1 MTRMNADK
9 ANLIHGEL
17 TERVIGVFF
26 DVYNTLGHGFLESV
40 YENALA
46 IALSEAGLQVQS
58 QVPISVSFRGRGV
71 GEFRVDLLVADC
83 MIIEAKA
90 VNTLTSAHEAQLLN
104 YLKATKIPVGLLL
117 NFGPRPQFKRRIF
130 TDSLIRVDPRQ
141 SVAENDVR

>member
-1 MTRMNADK
+1 MNADK
-9 ANLIHGEL
+9 ANLIRGEL

-58 QVPISVSFRGRGV
+58 QVPISVSFRGRSV
-71 GEFRVDLLVADC
+71 GEFRVDLLVDNC
-83 MIIEAKA
+83 VIIEAKA

>member
-17 TERVIGVFF
+17 TDRIIGTFF

-58 QVPISVSFRGRGV
+58 QVPIRVGFRGRSV
-71 GEFRVDLLVADC
+71 GEFRADLLVGESL
-83 MIIEAKA
+83 IIEVKA
-90 VNTLTSAHEAQLLN
+90 QAAILATHEAQLLN
-104 YLKATKIPVGLLL
+104 YLKATGIPVGLLL

-130 TDSLIRVDPRQ
+130 TESLIRVDPRQ
-141 SVAENDVR
+141 SVAKTDV

>member
-1 MTRMNADK
+1 MNADR

-46 IALSEAGLQVQS
+46 IALSEAGLQVQC
-58 QVPISVSFRGRGV
+58 QVPISVSFRGRSV
-71 GEFRVDLLVADC
+71 GEFRVDLLVADR
-83 MIIEAKA
+83 MIIETKA
-90 VNTLTSAHEAQLLN
+90 ANTLTPAHEAQLLN
-104 YLKATKIPVGLLL
+104 YLKATKIPIGLLL

-141 SVAENDVR
+141 SVAKTDVR

>member
-17 TERVIGVFF
+17 TDRIIGTFF

-58 QVPISVSFRGRGV
+58 QVPISVGFRGRSV
-71 GEFRVDLLVADC
+71 GEFRADLLVGESL
-83 MIIEAKA
+83 IIEVKA
-90 VNTLTSAHEAQLLN
+90 QAAILATHEAQLLN
-104 YLKATKIPVGLLL
+104 YLKATGIPVGLLL

-130 TDSLIRVDPRQ
+130 TESLIRVDPRQ
-141 SVAENDVR
+141 SVAKTDV